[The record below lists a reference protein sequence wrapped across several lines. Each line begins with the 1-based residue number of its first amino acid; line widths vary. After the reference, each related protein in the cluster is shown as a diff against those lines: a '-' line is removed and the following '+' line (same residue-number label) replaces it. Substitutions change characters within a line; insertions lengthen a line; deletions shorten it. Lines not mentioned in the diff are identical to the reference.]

1 MLKKYQAPRKEM
13 TAETLPLEEDILKIY
28 LDEFG
33 IEGLLTAEEEQQ
45 LGQEM
50 SAGGARAAAAKE
62 RLIIANLRL
71 VVSIARKFQGHGVEL
86 ADLIQEGNLGLMKA
100 VAKWDFQRGF
110 RFSTYATWWIRQS
123 IGRAIADQGKTI
135 RLPVHVGDTLRKVAK
150 ARAQFTDR
158 EGRKPDLT
166 ELANEMADLSRKKLP
181 AGSSGQPVSLEH
193 LKQILKAAQLQPIS
207 LTSPIGDEDD
217 SLEDILEDPE
227 AVNPEDAVVK
237 EELSAQLQSL
247 LETLP
252 ERERRILELRYGLVD
267 GQEHSLSDCAAKL
280 GLTKER
286 IRQIQL
292 KGIRKL
298 QQNIQAQG
306 ITGDLVS

>member
-50 SAGGARAAAAKE
+50 SASGARAAAAKE

-100 VAKWDFQRGF
+100 VAKWDYQRGF

-150 ARAQFTDR
+150 ARAHFTDR
-158 EGRKPDLT
+158 EGRNCL
-166 ELANEMADLSRKKLP
+166 N
-181 AGSSGQPVSLEH
+181 
-193 LKQILKAAQLQPIS
+193 
-207 LTSPIGDEDD
+207 
-217 SLEDILEDPE
+217 
-227 AVNPEDAVVK
+227 
-237 EELSAQLQSL
+237 
-247 LETLP
+247 
-252 ERERRILELRYGLVD
+252 
-267 GQEHSLSDCAAKL
+267 
-280 GLTKER
+280 
-286 IRQIQL
+286 
-292 KGIRKL
+292 
-298 QQNIQAQG
+298 
-306 ITGDLVS
+306 